1 MPYETKQ
8 TIFMETKL
16 FKEMTADEQLRYVTD
31 LTSFVDEKLPVLEK
45 LGDAWELSHRKD
57 METGLQLIAA
67 FQFARDFVDKA
78 VRYGDYAARVYRLRT
93 YFNKIKDEIAKGNF
107 FKASDGKT
115 YAIVPPAAP
124 QAPRRGRPA
133 SAATIA
139 RREAEAEAAKKQVE
153 MFKDTD
159 STPPTGT
166 PPLQEAG
173 SGNPMPNGSKE
184 GAQPSPYSP
193 PLSGEGLGVGSAS
206 IPAMPQVESKLHLNQ
221 LAWLCSEETARAI
234 ETVQKLRYTS
244 EAASERA
251 KLLAEQGASAEVIE
265 PYAKQATDAVN
276 AYMAIYAQ
284 VDEELATVWYR
295 LQNDEPYRERFVKRF
310 KGVDLIQVGR
320 ICRPYYEKVKSP
332 EFDLRMKTLIEQ
344 ESPEFV
350 AKQKA
355 DAEKKK
361 EVQDILRY
369 LKRKDKGP
377 SEARVKTA
385 KEKFHRLEELL
396 GKKEAA
402 DYKPLVRK
410 IEDDFKALK
419 KSDKG

>member
-1 MPYETKQ
+1 MSHYIYIKGVILPYETKQ
-8 TIFMETKL
+8 TIFFMETKL
-16 FKEMTADEQLRYVTD
+16 FKEMTSDEQLRYVSD

-78 VRYGDYAARVYRLRT
+78 LRYGDYSARVYRLRM
-93 YFNKIKDEIAKGNF
+93 YFNKIKEEIARGNS

-115 YAIVPPAAP
+115 YAVVPPAAP

-139 RREAEAEAAKKQVE
+139 RREAEAEAARQQTE
-153 MFKDTD
+153 I
-159 STPPTGT
+159 P
-166 PPLQEAG
+166 
-173 SGNPMPNGSKE
+173 
-184 GAQPSPYSP
+184 
-193 PLSGEGLGVGSAS
+193 
-206 IPAMPQVESKLHLNQ
+206 IPAMPQIENKLHLNQ
-221 LAWLCSEETARAI
+221 LAWLCSDDTARAI
-234 ETVQKLRYTS
+234 ETVQKLRFTS

-251 KLLAEQGASAEVIE
+251 KLLAEQGAAPEVIE
-265 PYAKQATDAVN
+265 PYAKEAADAIE
-276 AYMAIYAQ
+276 AYQSIYAA
-284 VDEELATVWYR
+284 VDTDLATVWYR

-320 ICRPYYEKVKSP
+320 ICRPYYDKVKSP

-350 AKQKA
+350 ARQKE
-355 DAEKKK
+355 DAAKKK

>member
-1 MPYETKQ
+1 MSHYIYIKGVILPYETKQ
-8 TIFMETKL
+8 TIFFMETKL

-153 MFKDTD
+153 MF
-159 STPPTGT
+159 
-166 PPLQEAG
+166 
-173 SGNPMPNGSKE
+173 
-184 GAQPSPYSP
+184 
-193 PLSGEGLGVGSAS
+193 SGEGSGISPDAGSTQQPMSDSDNGQGTATPRPADS
-206 IPAMPQVESKLHLNQ
+206 ESSPAIPQMPQVESKLHLNQ

-234 ETVQKLRYTS
+234 ETVQKLRFTS

-251 KLLAEQGASAEVIE
+251 KLLAEQGAAPEVIE
-265 PYAKQATDAVN
+265 PYAKEAADAIE
-276 AYMAIYAQ
+276 AYQAIYAA
-284 VDEELATVWYR
+284 VDTDLATVWYR

-410 IEDDFKALK
+410 IEEDWK
-419 KSDKG
+419 KMKK

>member
-1 MPYETKQ
+1 
-8 TIFMETKL
+8 METKL
-16 FKEMTADEQLRYVTD
+16 FKEMTSDEQLRYVSD

-78 VRYGDYAARVYRLRT
+78 LRYGDYSARVYRLRM
-93 YFNKIKDEIAKGNF
+93 YFNKIKEEIARGNF

-115 YAIVPPAAP
+115 YAVVPPAAP

-139 RREAEAEAAKKQVE
+139 RREAEAEAAKQQTE
-153 MFKDTD
+153 I
-159 STPPTGT
+159 P
-166 PPLQEAG
+166 
-173 SGNPMPNGSKE
+173 
-184 GAQPSPYSP
+184 
-193 PLSGEGLGVGSAS
+193 
-206 IPAMPQVESKLHLNQ
+206 IPAMPQIENKLHLNQ
-221 LAWLCSEETARAI
+221 LAWLCSDDTARAI
-234 ETVQKLRYTS
+234 ETVQKLRFTS

-251 KLLAEQGASAEVIE
+251 KLLAEQGAAPEVIE
-265 PYAKQATDAVN
+265 PYAKEAADAIE
-276 AYMAIYAQ
+276 AYQAIYAA
-284 VDEELATVWYR
+284 VDTDLATVWYR

-320 ICRPYYEKVKSP
+320 ICRPYYDKVKSP

-350 AKQKA
+350 ARQKE
-355 DAEKKK
+355 DAAKKK

-419 KSDKG
+419 KADKD

>member
-1 MPYETKQ
+1 MSHYIYIKGVILPYETKQ
-8 TIFMETKL
+8 TIFFMETKL
-16 FKEMTADEQLRYVTD
+16 FKEMTSDEQLRYVSD
-31 LTSFVDEKLPVLEK
+31 LTSFVDEELPVLEK

-78 VRYGDYAARVYRLRT
+78 LRYGDYSARVYRLRM
-93 YFNKIKDEIAKGNF
+93 YFNKIKEEIARGNS

-115 YAIVPPAAP
+115 YVVVPPAAP

-139 RREAEAEAAKKQVE
+139 RREAEAEAAKQQTE
-153 MFKDTD
+153 I
-159 STPPTGT
+159 P
-166 PPLQEAG
+166 
-173 SGNPMPNGSKE
+173 
-184 GAQPSPYSP
+184 
-193 PLSGEGLGVGSAS
+193 
-206 IPAMPQVESKLHLNQ
+206 IPAMPQIENKLHLNQ
-221 LAWLCSEETARAI
+221 LAWLCSDDTARAI
-234 ETVQKLRYTS
+234 ETVQKLRFTS

-251 KLLAEQGASAEVIE
+251 KLLAEQGAAPEVIE
-265 PYAKQATDAVN
+265 PYAKEAADAIE
-276 AYMAIYAQ
+276 AYQAIYAA
-284 VDEELATVWYR
+284 VDTDLATVWYR

-320 ICRPYYEKVKSP
+320 ICRPYYDKVKSP

-350 AKQKA
+350 ARQKE
-355 DAEKKK
+355 DAAKKK

-410 IEDDFKALK
+410 IEDDWK
-419 KSDKG
+419 KMKE

>member
-1 MPYETKQ
+1 
-8 TIFMETKL
+8 METKL
-16 FKEMTADEQLRYVTD
+16 FKEMTADEQLRYVSD

-78 VRYGDYAARVYRLRT
+78 LRYGDYSARVYRLRM
-93 YFNKIKDEIAKGNF
+93 YFNKIKEEIARGNS

-115 YAIVPPAAP
+115 YAVVPPAAP

-139 RREAEAEAAKKQVE
+139 RREAEAEAARQQTE
-153 MFKDTD
+153 I
-159 STPPTGT
+159 P
-166 PPLQEAG
+166 
-173 SGNPMPNGSKE
+173 
-184 GAQPSPYSP
+184 
-193 PLSGEGLGVGSAS
+193 
-206 IPAMPQVESKLHLNQ
+206 IPAMPQIENKLHLNQ
-221 LAWLCSEETARAI
+221 LAWLCSDDTARAI
-234 ETVQKLRYTS
+234 ETVQKLRFTS

-251 KLLAEQGASAEVIE
+251 KLLAEQGAAPEVIE
-265 PYAKQATDAVN
+265 PYAKEAADAIE
-276 AYMAIYAQ
+276 AYQSIYAA
-284 VDEELATVWYR
+284 VDTDLATVWYR

-320 ICRPYYEKVKSP
+320 ICRPYYDKVKSP

-350 AKQKA
+350 ARQKE
-355 DAEKKK
+355 DAAKKK

-419 KSDKG
+419 KADKD

>member
-1 MPYETKQ
+1 MSHYIYIKGVILPYETKQ
-8 TIFMETKL
+8 TIFFMETKL
-16 FKEMTADEQLRYVTD
+16 FKEMTSDEQLRYVSD

-78 VRYGDYAARVYRLRT
+78 LRYGDYSARVYRLRM
-93 YFNKIKDEIAKGNF
+93 YFNKIKEEIARGNF

-115 YAIVPPAAP
+115 YAVVPPAAP

-139 RREAEAEAAKKQVE
+139 RREAEAEAARQQTE
-153 MFKDTD
+153 I
-159 STPPTGT
+159 P
-166 PPLQEAG
+166 
-173 SGNPMPNGSKE
+173 
-184 GAQPSPYSP
+184 
-193 PLSGEGLGVGSAS
+193 
-206 IPAMPQVESKLHLNQ
+206 IPAMPQIENKLHLNQ
-221 LAWLCSEETARAI
+221 LAWLCSDDTARAI
-234 ETVQKLRYTS
+234 ETVQKLRFTS

-251 KLLAEQGASAEVIE
+251 KLLAEQGAAPEVIE
-265 PYAKQATDAVN
+265 PYAKEAADAIE
-276 AYMAIYAQ
+276 AYQAIYAA
-284 VDEELATVWYR
+284 VDTDLATVWYR

-320 ICRPYYEKVKSP
+320 ICRPYYDKVKSP

-350 AKQKA
+350 ARQKE
-355 DAEKKK
+355 DAAKKK

-410 IEDDFKALK
+410 IEEDWK
-419 KSDKG
+419 KMKMKE

>member
-1 MPYETKQ
+1 MSHYIYIKGVILPYETKQ
-8 TIFMETKL
+8 TIFFMETKL
-16 FKEMTADEQLRYVTD
+16 FKEMTSDEQLRYVSD

-78 VRYGDYAARVYRLRT
+78 LRYGDYSARVYRLRM
-93 YFNKIKDEIAKGNF
+93 YFNKIKEEIARGNS

-115 YAIVPPAAP
+115 YAVVPPAAP

-139 RREAEAEAAKKQVE
+139 RREAEAEAARQQTE
-153 MFKDTD
+153 I
-159 STPPTGT
+159 P
-166 PPLQEAG
+166 
-173 SGNPMPNGSKE
+173 
-184 GAQPSPYSP
+184 
-193 PLSGEGLGVGSAS
+193 
-206 IPAMPQVESKLHLNQ
+206 IPAMPQIENKLHLNQ
-221 LAWLCSEETARAI
+221 LAWLCSDDTARAI

-251 KLLAEQGASAEVIE
+251 KLLAEQGAAPEVIE
-265 PYAKQATDAVN
+265 PYAKEAADAIE
-276 AYMAIYAQ
+276 AYQAIYAA
-284 VDEELATVWYR
+284 VDTDLATVWYR

-320 ICRPYYEKVKSP
+320 ICRPYYDKVKSP

-350 AKQKA
+350 ARQKE
-355 DAEKKK
+355 DAAKKK

-410 IEDDFKALK
+410 IEEDWK
-419 KSDKG
+419 KMKE

>member
-1 MPYETKQ
+1 MSHYIYIKGVILPYETKQ
-8 TIFMETKL
+8 TIFFMETKL
-16 FKEMTADEQLRYVTD
+16 FKEMTSDEQLRYVSD

-78 VRYGDYAARVYRLRT
+78 LRYGDYSARVYRLRM
-93 YFNKIKDEIAKGNF
+93 YFNKIKEEIARGNS

-115 YAIVPPAAP
+115 YAVVPPAAP

-139 RREAEAEAAKKQVE
+139 RREAEAEAAKQQTE
-153 MFKDTD
+153 I
-159 STPPTGT
+159 P
-166 PPLQEAG
+166 
-173 SGNPMPNGSKE
+173 
-184 GAQPSPYSP
+184 
-193 PLSGEGLGVGSAS
+193 
-206 IPAMPQVESKLHLNQ
+206 IPAMPQIENKLHLNQ
-221 LAWLCSEETARAI
+221 LAWLCSDDTARAI
-234 ETVQKLRYTS
+234 ETVQKLRFTS

-251 KLLAEQGASAEVIE
+251 KLLAEQGAAPEVIE
-265 PYAKQATDAVN
+265 PYAKEAADAIE
-276 AYMAIYAQ
+276 AYQSIYAA
-284 VDEELATVWYR
+284 VDTDLATVWYR

-320 ICRPYYEKVKSP
+320 ICRPYYDKVKSP

-350 AKQKA
+350 ARQKE
-355 DAEKKK
+355 DAAKKK

>member
-1 MPYETKQ
+1 MSHYIYKKGVILPYETKQ
-8 TIFMETKL
+8 TIFFMETKL

-139 RREAEAEAAKKQVE
+139 RREAEAEAAKQQTE
-153 MFKDTD
+153 I
-159 STPPTGT
+159 P
-166 PPLQEAG
+166 
-173 SGNPMPNGSKE
+173 
-184 GAQPSPYSP
+184 
-193 PLSGEGLGVGSAS
+193 
-206 IPAMPQVESKLHLNQ
+206 IPAMPQIENKLHLNQ
-221 LAWLCSEETARAI
+221 LAWLCSDDTARAI
-234 ETVQKLRYTS
+234 ETVQKLRFTS

-251 KLLAEQGASAEVIE
+251 KLLAEQGAAPEVIE
-265 PYAKQATDAVN
+265 PYAKEAADAIE
-276 AYMAIYAQ
+276 AYQAIYAA
-284 VDEELATVWYR
+284 VDTDLATVWYR

-410 IEDDFKALK
+410 IEEDWK
-419 KSDKG
+419 KMKK

>member
-1 MPYETKQ
+1 MSHYIYIKGVILPYETKQ
-8 TIFMETKL
+8 TIFFMETKL
-16 FKEMTADEQLRYVTD
+16 FKEMTSDEQLRYVSD

-78 VRYGDYAARVYRLRT
+78 LRYGDYSARVYRLRM
-93 YFNKIKDEIAKGNF
+93 YFNKIKEEIARGNS

-115 YAIVPPAAP
+115 YAVVPPAAP

-139 RREAEAEAAKKQVE
+139 RREAEAEAAKQQTE
-153 MFKDTD
+153 I
-159 STPPTGT
+159 P
-166 PPLQEAG
+166 
-173 SGNPMPNGSKE
+173 
-184 GAQPSPYSP
+184 
-193 PLSGEGLGVGSAS
+193 
-206 IPAMPQVESKLHLNQ
+206 IPAMQQIENKLHLNQ
-221 LAWLCSEETARAI
+221 LAWLCSDDTARAI
-234 ETVQKLRYTS
+234 ETVQKLRFTS

-251 KLLAEQGASAEVIE
+251 KLLAEQGAAPEVIE
-265 PYAKQATDAVN
+265 PYAKEAADAIE
-276 AYMAIYAQ
+276 AYQAIYAA
-284 VDEELATVWYR
+284 VDTDLATVWYR

-320 ICRPYYEKVKSP
+320 ICRPYYDKVKSP

-350 AKQKA
+350 ARQKE
-355 DAEKKK
+355 DAAKKK

-410 IEDDFKALK
+410 IEDDFKAIK
-419 KSDKG
+419 KADKD